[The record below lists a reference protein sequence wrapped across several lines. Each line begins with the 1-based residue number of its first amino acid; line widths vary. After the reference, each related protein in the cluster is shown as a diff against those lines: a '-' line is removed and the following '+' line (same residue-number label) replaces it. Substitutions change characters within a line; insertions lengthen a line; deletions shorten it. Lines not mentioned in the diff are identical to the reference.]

1 MRIQVPNIFFKAWR
15 QRIALVVFLLVSS
28 VNGQVLINEF
38 SASNSTQIEDTDF
51 EKYSDWIELYNA
63 GTNAQNI
70 KGYFLTDD
78 FKEPEKWQ
86 ISSDLTIEAGG
97 FLLVWASLALEQ
109 RTYQSKT
116 QPLLYWIF
124 KEKTFL
130 TDCHFY

>member
-1 MRIQVPNIFFKAWR
+1 MRTEVSIIFFKACW

-78 FKEPEKWQ
+78 FKEPEKWR
-86 ISSDLTIEAGG
+86 ISSDLTIEAHQFQAVSGRRRDC
-97 FLLVWASLALEQ
+97 LVRFQCRIAGLHQLWGANCGCFNGQ
-109 RTYQSKT
+109 N
-116 QPLLYWIF
+116 
-124 KEKTFL
+124 
-130 TDCHFY
+130 C